1 MATENNNKTLN
12 VPNKREQSQTCLGYA
27 ERKEQSPQGNVPNLR
42 FPEFREEWERIKVS
56 ALLEFYPTNS
66 LSWEQLDYSGEGIF
80 NLHYGL
86 IHKGLPTQVDV
97 SENNLPTIKDE
108 YIPKKMSLCQNGDVA
123 FADASE
129 DTNDVA
135 KCIEFANCDEQKI
148 VCGLHTI
155 HGRDTQNKTVT
166 GYKGYAFS
174 ARPFREQIRRLAQ
187 GTKIYSINSHNF
199 SECYIGIPCKEEQSK
214 ISNLLH
220 TIGLRIATQIKI
232 IEDLKKLKSA
242 ISKHLFARKDLLET
256 TICLSDIATL
266 KNGYAFQ
273 SSKYNPLGKWEI
285 LTIAN
290 VSGERYIND
299 EDCNCIINLPS
310 DIQNHQVLKEGDI
323 LISLTGNVG
332 RVSLCKTGNYLL
344 NQRVGLLQFTNNANR
359 EFIYQV
365 LSSRR
370 FENNMIACGQGA
382 AQMNIGKGDVENY
395 VLPYSTNANNI
406 HLVAKILQSYDEKII
421 NEQRRLSLLTMQKQY
436 LLAQMFI

>member
-1 MATENNNKTLN
+1 M
-12 VPNKREQSQTCLGYA
+12 
-27 ERKEQSPQGNVPNLR
+27 R
-42 FPEFREEWERIKVS
+42 FPEFSEEWKSNELHKV
-56 ALLEFYPTNS
+56 AS
-66 LSWEQLDYSGEGIF
+66 LSKGTGISKDQLSDSGHPCILYGELYTKYKSEIIREVYSKTQLDVA
-80 NLHYGL
+80 NLVKSH
-86 IHKGLPTQVDV
+86 
-97 SENNLPTIKDE
+97 
-108 YIPKKMSLCQNGDVA
+108 
-123 FADASE
+123 
-129 DTNDVA
+129 TNDVIIPCSGEAAIEIATARCVLIPEVLLGSDLNIIRLNGCHDGGFFAYQLNGKRKVDIA
-135 KCIEFANCDEQKI
+135 KVAQGVSVVHLYGEHLKKVKVSYPSLKEQQKI
-148 VCGLHTI
+148 SS
-155 HGRDTQNKTVT
+155 
-166 GYKGYAFS
+166 F
-174 ARPFREQIRRLAQ
+174 LA
-187 GTKIYSINSHNF
+187 
-199 SECYIGIPCKEEQSK
+199 
-214 ISNLLH
+214 LLDE
-220 TIGLRIATQIKI
+220 RIATQIKI

-273 SSKYNPLGKWEI
+273 SSKYNPLGKWKI

-290 VSGERYIND
+290 VSGERNIND

-332 RVSLCKTGNYLL
+332 RVSLCKAGNYLL

-370 FENNMIACGQGA
+370 FENSMIACGQGA